1 MSLDGQVLVI
11 AFVAVA
17 LKLFLWSREDEA
29 VVIVEPDRKELLR
42 LDDSRLRFTTE
53 ARPDRAEG
61 TFATS
66 LSPRLKGDRYV

>member
-11 AFVAVA
+11 AFVAVT
-17 LKLFLWSREDEA
+17 LKLLLWSW
-29 VVIVEPDRKELLR
+29 ELLH
-42 LDDSRLRFTTE
+42 LDDSRKQSTME

-66 LSPRLKGDRYV
+66 LRSD